1 MVTIS
6 DTLEPFDR
14 VFVVGSG
21 GVGKTTTAGA
31 VAVAMATQQVKRVL
45 VVTVDPAKRLAS
57 ALGVGP
63 LGNTPVEIPLPE
75 GAKGYLLGAT
85 VDMKRAWD
93 SLVDR
98 FAPDEAVAGRIK
110 ANPIFHNLSSKFI
123 GSYDYAAVE
132 VLAELTSHSDYDL
145 VVVDTPPS
153 RHALDF
159 LDAPAHLQEF
169 FSSNLLKFLTLPRR
183 ARWIDAAS
191 RPFYAVAGQ
200 ILGSAFLVDLTE
212 FFSDF
217 ALLGDGLV
225 AQSREFSRL
234 LASPSTGFLT
244 VSLPYGPSTS
254 EAAHLLSELELRHF
268 KQVGYLINRAW
279 PPKYFDEDALSG
291 LALLEGDP
299 DYLLEKLGVTEEVAQ
314 DVARRMILE
323 VAAIYEELNETRKL
337 EASAARGARV
347 RSTFGVP
354 ILEGDLSSTEDL
366 LTFFRA
372 MEPLLEQT

>member
-1 MVTIS
+1 MVSIT
-6 DTLEPFDR
+6 DTLSSYDR

-31 VAVAMATQQVKRVL
+31 VAVALATDTSQRVL

-57 ALGVGP
+57 ALGVAP
-63 LGNTPVEIPLPE
+63 LGNSPVEIPLPK
-75 GAKGYLLGAT
+75 GAKGSLFGAT

-98 FAPDEAVAGRIK
+98 FAPDKEVARRIR

-153 RHALDF
+153 RHALNF

-169 FSSNLLKFLTLPRR
+169 FSSNLLKLLILPRR

-191 RPFYAVAGQ
+191 RPFYAIAGQ
-200 ILGSAFLVDLTE
+200 ILGSAFLEDLTD

-225 AQSREFSRL
+225 AQSRDFSRL
-234 LASPSTGFLT
+234 LGSASTGFLT
-244 VSLPYGPSTS
+244 VSLPYGPSAG
-254 EAAHLLSELELRHF
+254 EAAHLLGELELRRF
-268 KQVGYLINRAW
+268 NQVGYLINRAW
-279 PPKYFDEDALSG
+279 PPQYFDEDALGG

-299 DYLLEKLGVTEEVAQ
+299 DYLLDKLEVEDETAK

-323 VAAIYEELNETRKL
+323 VVAIYEELNETRKL
-337 EASAARGARV
+337 EADAVKGVRI
-347 RSTFGVP
+347 RSTFAVP
-354 ILEGDLSSTEDL
+354 ILEGDLSCTQDL
-366 LTFFRA
+366 LAFYRA
-372 MEPLLEQT
+372 MEPV